1 MAIWTYRGGITSK
14 QVEDKTYATFP
25 RLRDKRRQ
33 MAGTLSGG
41 EQQMLAISRAL
52 VTEPTALLLDE
63 LSMGLA
69 PLIVAELYELV
80 GTLASRGMTVLLV
93 EQFVTTALGVADR
106 AAIMVHGRI
115 QQEGTPRDM
124 ASAAQDAYL
133 A

>member
-1 MAIWTYRGGITSK
+1 MEERTF
-14 QVEDKTYATFP
+14 ATFP
-25 RLRDKRRQ
+25 RLKERRSQ

-52 VTEPTALLLDE
+52 VTDPKVLLLDE

-80 GTLASRGMTVLLV
+80 GNLARQGMTILLV
-93 EQFVTTALGVADR
+93 EQFVTTALSVATR

-115 QQEGTPRDM
+115 QQEGTPEEM
-124 ASAAQDAYL
+124 ADAALSVYL